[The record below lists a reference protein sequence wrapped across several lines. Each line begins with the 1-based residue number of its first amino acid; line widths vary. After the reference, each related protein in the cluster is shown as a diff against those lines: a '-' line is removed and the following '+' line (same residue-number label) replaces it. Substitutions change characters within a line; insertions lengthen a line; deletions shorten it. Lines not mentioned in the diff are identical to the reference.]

1 MLSPLNSIGWLPLPS
16 STILSFFD
24 LVTTCILRYPSL
36 LVYFWILFVKSVLF
50 SSPAWI
56 SSPWGFKLTLL
67 PSEDKQV
74 KYHHLK
80 LLWVPDFHCFPFFLA
95 TQPTIGHSLSCFCVT
110 EVAFGFQKI
119 CHSCSTNSAHQH
131 TNSCWF
137 VFVQWIDLQ
146 ITLLGHHRYLKQI
159 SVICSLCWHSGK
171 S

>member
-80 LLWVPDFHCFPFFLA
+80 LLWVPVFHCFPFFFGNTTYNWPFPFLLLCNRSGFWLSKNLSQLQHQFRTPTYQFLLVCICAMNRFTDYSIGSSQVFEADLCDMQSLLA
-95 TQPTIGHSLSCFCVT
+95 
-110 EVAFGFQKI
+110 
-119 CHSCSTNSAHQH
+119 
-131 TNSCWF
+131 
-137 VFVQWIDLQ
+137 
-146 ITLLGHHRYLKQI
+146 
-159 SVICSLCWHSGK
+159 
-171 S
+171 